1 MNESIKHALK
11 LSEMK
16 MKEQCSKLIRIVDPE
31 FDLKN
36 GTKQTLPTLNL

>member
-11 LSEMK
+11 LSE